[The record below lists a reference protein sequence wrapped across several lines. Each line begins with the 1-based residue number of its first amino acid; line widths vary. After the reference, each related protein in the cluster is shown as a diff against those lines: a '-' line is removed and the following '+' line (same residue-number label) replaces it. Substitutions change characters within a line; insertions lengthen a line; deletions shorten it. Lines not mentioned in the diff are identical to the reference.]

1 MRKHWAAGLME
12 VVIGAVGLFVEERFA
27 VPGDI
32 LWGGVALVAVGGLV
46 ALYSPEIITWLRKI
60 RAISM
65 LWWIV
70 IVGVVLNWV
79 VYLPDT
85 LDQLRRWPAMF
96 EQVPVEWVH
105 IIRIWSSSYLGDHHH
120 PVGYR
125 GGNELA
131 VAADRLYG
139 EDPQSICRSGKVP
152 FQRAR
157 IRSHAASCSVLEA
170 SAQQD

>member
-1 MRKHWAAGLME
+1 ME

-70 IVGVVLNWV
+70 IVGCG
-79 VYLPDT
+79 T
-85 LDQLRRWPAMF
+85 QLGCISA
-96 EQVPVEWVH
+96 
-105 IIRIWSSSYLGDHHH
+105 
-120 PVGYR
+120 GYT
-125 GGNELA
+125 GSVTK
-131 VAADRLYG
+131 VACD
-139 EDPQSICRSGKVP
+139 V
-152 FQRAR
+152 
-157 IRSHAASCSVLEA
+157 
-170 SAQQD
+170 

>member
-1 MRKHWAAGLME
+1 ME

-46 ALYSPEIITWLRKI
+46 ALYSPDIITWLRKI

-105 IIRIWSSSYLGDHHH
+105 IIGSG
-120 PVGYR
+120 
-125 GGNELA
+125 LA
-131 VAADRLYG
+131 LISAIITILWGTGVAMNWLWLADTLYG

-152 FQRAR
+152 FQRTR

>member
-1 MRKHWAAGLME
+1 ME
-12 VVIGAVGLFVEERFA
+12 MVIGAVGLFVEQRFG

-32 LWGGVALVAVGGLV
+32 LWAVVAVVGLV
-46 ALYSPEIITWLRKI
+46 GIGALYSPEIITWLRKI
-60 RAISM
+60 TSPPSRAISM

-120 PVGYR
+120 PVGCR

-131 VAADRLYG
+131 VAADTLYG
-139 EDPQSICRSGKVP
+139 EGPQSICRSGKVP
-152 FQRAR
+152 F
-157 IRSHAASCSVLEA
+157 
-170 SAQQD
+170 